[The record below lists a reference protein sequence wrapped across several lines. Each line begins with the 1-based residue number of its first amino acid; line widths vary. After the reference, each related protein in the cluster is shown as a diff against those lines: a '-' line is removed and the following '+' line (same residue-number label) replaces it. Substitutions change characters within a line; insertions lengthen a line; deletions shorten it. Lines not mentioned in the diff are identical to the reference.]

1 MVCAHPG
8 EGLCLQAS
16 DNPAAASFH
25 DAGPLCEAG
34 EDRPL
39 NREFWRGNFILM
51 RRPVRVKRLSV
62 PSGLFATRYAT
73 ARFAFAAARRPPA
86 PRLVLRRSRFPPT
99 LIPRQAPD
107 AAQRR
112 RALATR
118 PAPLRAPLSR
128 LASAAAPPQ
137 VLPAATRTATS
148 AAAVLGRSKSPAAP

>member
-1 MVCAHPG
+1 MELENGRHSAPIRVRAFACKLATI
-8 EGLCLQAS
+8 
-16 DNPAAASFH
+16 
-25 DAGPLCEAG
+25 
-34 EDRPL
+34 RPRL
-39 NREFWRGNFILM
+39 VFLM
-51 RRPVRVKRLSV
+51 RRPVRVKHLSL

-107 AAQRR
+107 AAQLR